1 MGKPFI
7 SAKFTVMGD
16 PVGKQSPRMTRTGR
30 AYIPAKSRGYINSVT
45 LSAAEVLNTPLDSAL
60 SVKICSYKARPKALR
75 RKKDPEGTIWCPK
88 KPDADN
94 IAKSVLDG
102 LKPWFDDAQVVRL
115 IVETMYAEKDGDPR
129 VIVLVEKV
137 DGR

>member
-1 MGKPFI
+1 MSASFV

-16 PVGKQSPRMTRTGR
+16 PIGKQSPRMTRTGR

-45 LSAAEVLNTPLDSAL
+45 LAASEVLKSPLDCA
-60 SVKICSYKARPKALR
+60 VAIEIKSYKARPKALS
-75 RKKDPEGTIWCPK
+75 RKKDPDCAMWCHK

-102 LKPWFDDAQVVRL
+102 LKPWFDDAMVVRL
-115 IVETMYAEKDGDPR
+115 VVETLYTEKGGEPR
-129 VIVLVEKV
+129 AVVVVEKV
-137 DGR
+137 DDI